1 MYVEYRSASRGYQ
14 ICVEEDLFGCFILY
28 RRWFGLSNRRGGSKK
43 QVFFNKDEAIKEFQR
58 VHGLRVRRGYSAMR

>member
-43 QVFFNKDEAIKEFQR
+43 QVFFNKDEAIKDQGIPAGR
-58 VHGLRVRRGYSAMR
+58 APARAARL